1 MTSGMSCVRTA
12 PAVPCG
18 VTGWV
23 MLSCTAVLGR
33 GWELLP
39 SQASERPEGC
49 VLMMGCMRLV
59 QAKKMLGWEPKVALR
74 DGLAKMVDDFAKRLG
89 VEKPA
94 V

>member
-1 MTSGMSCVRTA
+1 MRIV
-12 PAVPCG
+12 PAVSCD

-23 MLSCTAVLGR
+23 MLSCTAVIGR
-33 GWELLP
+33 GWQLFP
-39 SQASERPEGC
+39 SQASEHPEGC
-49 VLMMGCMRLV
+49 VLMMGCTCLV